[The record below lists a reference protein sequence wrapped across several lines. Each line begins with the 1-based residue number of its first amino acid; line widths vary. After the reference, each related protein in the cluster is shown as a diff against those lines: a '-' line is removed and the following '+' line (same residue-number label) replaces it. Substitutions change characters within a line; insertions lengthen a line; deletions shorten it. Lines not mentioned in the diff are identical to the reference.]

1 LTQLYPAVDRRE
13 KAAVSLVV
21 NIRMVGEIL
30 RVSVNFEKLL
40 AAIGSFTEEWYED
53 IS

>member
-13 KAAVSLVV
+13 KVAVSLVV

-30 RVSVNFEKLL
+30 RVSVNFENSH
-40 AAIGSFTEEWYED
+40 AALGSFTEEWYED